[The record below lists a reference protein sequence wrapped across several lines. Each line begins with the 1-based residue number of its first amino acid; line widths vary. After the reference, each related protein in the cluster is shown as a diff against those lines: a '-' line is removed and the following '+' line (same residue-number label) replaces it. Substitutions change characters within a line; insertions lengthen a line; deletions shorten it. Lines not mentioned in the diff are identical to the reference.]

1 MFLTMEN
8 FIFTKMYFR
17 DKDEYLD
24 KQICPFCRV
33 YLYKIRRIGALPTTL
48 ISQSDNKERCKCC
61 YDEMSEY
68 YKGDYQKWWMLTL
81 EMLKP
86 SLFDR
91 VTGKR
96 YINYEDYGK
105 EMNNIPLTSSIITS
119 LLSQFKSGCFN
130 KNTIKQQKL

>member
-48 ISQSDNKERCKCC
+48 VNQSDNKERCKCC
-61 YDEMSEY
+61 YDEMREY

-105 EMNNIPLTSSIITS
+105 ELNTIPLTSSIITS
-119 LLSQFKSGCFN
+119 LLS
-130 KNTIKQQKL
+130 